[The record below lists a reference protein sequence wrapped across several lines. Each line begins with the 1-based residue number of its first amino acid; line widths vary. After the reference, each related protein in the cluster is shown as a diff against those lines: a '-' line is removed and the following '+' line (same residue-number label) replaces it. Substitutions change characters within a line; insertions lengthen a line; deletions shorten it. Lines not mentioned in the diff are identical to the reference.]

1 MADILIRKVSDAAK
15 ERLSKAAA
23 QAGASLEAFL
33 RQRLEQIAQEAPQ
46 PNDEGQPFGSWA
58 AGLFAELHKKYPNL
72 GDELADRLDNLDYA
86 PDAPPALDED

>member
-46 PNDEGQPFGSWA
+46 PNDEGQPFGTWA
-58 AGLFAELHKKYPNL
+58 AGLFAEIDPSVREEFVRALEEIEDTPP
-72 GDELADRLDNLDYA
+72 
-86 PDAPPALDED
+86 PDIKPFGED